1 VRWTLFYDAGC
12 GLCSALV
19 KWIAKSDHHG
29 RVLCLPLQGEM
40 AEKRG
45 FSAEIG
51 KDGGSMVVV
60 RDADGEVF
68 TESEACLELARA
80 LGGFWRMTL
89 ILRLIPRRL
98 RDRAYRTVSRHRQSL
113 WRCGERC
120 GVKDSAEKPSRH

>member
-1 VRWTLFYDAGC
+1 VRWTLFYDVGC

-19 KWIAKSDHHG
+19 KWIAKSDHRG

-40 AEKRG
+40 AQNRG

-60 RDADGEVF
+60 RDADGAVF
-68 TESEACLELARA
+68 TESEACLQLARA
-80 LGGFWRMTL
+80 LGGFWRMAM

-98 RDRAYRTVSRHRQSL
+98 RDRAYRTLSRHRQSL
-113 WRCGERC
+113 WRCGGSC
-120 GVKDSAEKPSRH
+120 GVSDSGKKPARD

>member
-1 VRWTLFYDAGC
+1 MRWTLFYDADC

-19 KWIAKSDHHG
+19 EWIAKSDHRG

-60 RDADGEVF
+60 RDVDGAVF

-80 LGGFWRMTL
+80 LGGFWRLAL
-89 ILRLIPRRL
+89 ILRMIPRRW
-98 RDRAYRTVSRHRQSL
+98 RDHVYRTVSRHRQSL
-113 WRCGERC
+113 WRCGDRC

>member
-1 VRWTLFYDAGC
+1 
-12 GLCSALV
+12 
-19 KWIAKSDHHG
+19 
-29 RVLCLPLQGEM
+29 M
-40 AEKRG
+40 AETRG

-60 RDADGEVF
+60 RDADGAVF

-80 LGGFWRMTL
+80 LGGFWRMAL

-113 WRCGERC
+113 WRCGDRC

>member
-1 VRWTLFYDAGC
+1 MRWTLFYDADC

-19 KWIAKSDHHG
+19 ERVVRKGRG
-29 RVLCLPLQGEM
+29 RVDCLPLQGEL
-40 AEKRG
+40 AQKQG

-60 RDADGEVF
+60 RDADGAVF

-80 LGGFWRMTL
+80 LGGFWRLAL
-89 ILRLIPRRL
+89 ILRMIPRRW
-98 RDRAYRTVSRHRQSL
+98 RDHAYRTVSRHRQSL